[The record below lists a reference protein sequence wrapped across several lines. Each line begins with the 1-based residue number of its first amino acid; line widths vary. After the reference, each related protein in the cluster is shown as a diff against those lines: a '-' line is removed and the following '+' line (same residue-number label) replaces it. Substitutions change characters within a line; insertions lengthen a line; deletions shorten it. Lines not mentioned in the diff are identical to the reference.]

1 MWTPPRALGVG
12 AAVLAAT
19 VYLDARAARLEPGQQ
34 ASAPTRQAPAAAGAP
49 AATPRAILDRYCV
62 GCHNERRKS
71 QYGNLALDS
80 LDIEHP
86 GEHAATWEKVVRKVR
101 AGTMPP
107 SNMPRPDAAA
117 YRTLIGSLEQ
127 SLDAAA
133 AVSPDPGRTLVHRLN
148 RAEYTNAIRDLLSL
162 DVDGKAILPP
172 DETGYG
178 FDNIA
183 DVLTLS
189 QGLMERYLAAARRIT
204 ALAVG
209 DPGLLPVTESY
220 RQTRQLLQDDRMS
233 DELPFGSR
241 GGMAIRHYF
250 PLDGEY
256 EIRVKL
262 LKGYYEEVL
271 GLHEDS
277 TIDIRVDGARIDD
290 VTVKAVTAG
299 RGGGIG
305 TIQENT
311 FQKIQVRVP
320 LKAGQHSV
328 AVSLRKVTQEIEGVG
343 PRQLPVASSSFAQAV
358 RTSVQDGR
366 VELGVAGVD
375 IEGPFNGSTPSETP
389 SRRQIFVCRPAT
401 PKDEDACAARILT
414 NLAHR
419 AYRRPLRAEDV
430 KALVD
435 VYRVTKVD
443 QGFERGIQ
451 VALRRVL
458 VAPDFLFRMEP
469 DAPRG
474 AASAVHRLDD
484 VAFASRLSFFLWS
497 SIPDP
502 ELLDIAEKGT
512 LSDPSVLEHQLA
524 RMLADDKAHALIDN
538 FFAEWLDLRKV
549 PTVRPDPRIFPEFDE
564 NLRDAFGRETVLF
577 LESQVRDN
585 RGALDLLTAD
595 YTYLNERLARHYG
608 IPNIYGSHFRR
619 VTLGE
624 GPRAGLLGQGSILT
638 VTSYADR
645 TSPVQRGKWLLQ
657 TLLGTPPP
665 EPPPNVP
672 PFPVNDG
679 KSRPL
684 SVRATME
691 QHRANAVCATCHSQ
705 IDPLGF
711 ALENF
716 DAIGRWRTKDGET
729 RIDPSGVFPN
739 GAKFD
744 GPVQFRQVLLEQKDA
759 FIGTLT
765 EKLLTY
771 ALGRGVEYSDM
782 PAVRQIVRAAAA
794 DDYRWRTLIHGVVSS
809 LPFRQRRSGTS

>member
-1 MWTPPRALGVG
+1 V
-12 AAVLAAT
+12 AVLAAT
-19 VYLDARAARLEPGQQ
+19 VYLDAGAARPVAARQ
-34 ASAPTRQAPAAAGAP
+34 ASAAVPQAAAP
-49 AATPRAILDRYCV
+49 AATPRAIVDRYCV

-71 QYGNLALDS
+71 QYGNLALDT

-86 GEHAATWEKVVRKVR
+86 GEQPATWEKVVRKLR

-107 SNMPRPDAAA
+107 SNMPRPNAAG
-117 YRTLIGSLEQ
+117 YRALIGGLEQ
-127 SLDAAA
+127 GLDAAA

-148 RAEYTNAIRDLLSL
+148 RAEYTNAVRDLLSL
-162 DVDGKAILPP
+162 DVDGKALLPP

-189 QGLMERYLAAARRIT
+189 QGLMERYLSAARRIT

-277 TIDIRVDGARIDD
+277 TIDIRIDGARVDD
-290 VTVKAVTAG
+290 VTVKAVKAG
-299 RGGGIG
+299 RGGGLG

-320 LKAGQHSV
+320 VKAGAHHV

-343 PRQLPVASSSFAQAV
+343 PRQLPVGSSSFAQAV

-375 IEGPFNGSTPSETP
+375 IEGPFGGSTPSETP
-389 SRRQIFVCRPAT
+389 SRRQIFVCRPAA
-401 PKDEDACAARILT
+401 PKDEDACAAQILT
-414 NLAHR
+414 TLAHR

-435 VYRVTKVD
+435 VYRVTKLD

-451 VALRRVL
+451 VALRRIL

-469 DAPRG
+469 GAPRP
-474 AASAVHRLDD
+474 ASTVYRLDD
-484 VAFASRLSFFLWS
+484 VALASRLSFFLWS

-502 ELLDIAEKGT
+502 ELLEVAEKGR
-512 LSDPSVLEHQLA
+512 LSDPAVLEHQLA
-524 RMLADDKAHALIDN
+524 RMLTDDKAQALLDN
-538 FFAEWLDLRKV
+538 FFSEWLDLRKV
-549 PTVRPDPRIFPEFDE
+549 TTVRPDPRIFPEFDE
-564 NLRDAFGRETVLF
+564 NLRDAFGRETALF
-577 LESQVRDN
+577 LESQLHEN
-585 RGALDLLTAD
+585 HSALDLLTAN
-595 YTYLNERLARHYG
+595 YTFLNERLARHYG
-608 IPNIYGSHFRR
+608 IPNVYGSHFRR

-657 TLLGTPPP
+657 TLLGTPAP

-679 KSRPL
+679 KSKPL

-716 DAIGRWRTKDGET
+716 DAIGRWRTADGEA

-739 GAKFD
+739 GTRFD
-744 GPVQFRQVLLEQKDA
+744 GPVQFRRVLLEQQDA

-771 ALGRGVEYSDM
+771 ALGRGLEYADM
-782 PAVRQIVRAAAA
+782 PAVRRIVRDASG
-794 DDYRWRTLIHGVVSS
+794 DDYRWQALIHGVVNS
-809 LPFRQRRSGTS
+809 LPFRQRRAGTS